1 MKVPHFGAKVVHF
14 QRAQLVPRCEG
25 VAVCKKAGSSGCAVG
40 GFGATGG
47 AFVLVSLVVSG
58 RKARGNK
65 KAAPLRKG
73 GAPRVGVDQPGAIRG
88 WG

>member
-14 QRAQLVPRCEG
+14 QRTHLVSRRDGVVVCE
-25 VAVCKKAGSSGCAVG
+25 KAGSSGCAVG
-40 GFGATGG
+40 DIGATGG
-47 AFVLVSLVVSG
+47 ASVLVSPIVSE

-73 GAPRVGVDQPGAIRG
+73 GAPRVGGDQPGAIRG